1 MIIAVNM
8 HESSVIQ
15 LASLS
20 HESNKTLINV
30 KNKGLVGLFNIQ
42 APEHTSKLSFLVEAV
57 KVDLL
62 IELCCSHRDT
72 S

>member
-8 HESSVIQ
+8 HESSVFQ
-15 LASLS
+15 LASIA

-42 APEHTSKLSFLVEAV
+42 APEHTGIHFVLFINVE
-57 KVDLL
+57 
-62 IELCCSHRDT
+62 
-72 S
+72 

>member
-15 LASLS
+15 LATLS
-20 HESNKTLINV
+20 HESNKTFINV

-42 APEHTSKLSFLVEAV
+42 APEHTSKLPFSFWAV
-57 KVDLL
+57 KREFANRVV
-62 IELCCSHRDT
+62 S
-72 S
+72 